1 MYMKSSNRN
10 RLQENSESSN
20 SDVSKYF
27 AKNKLNRQDKYI
39 LDKYGRILYADNT
52 FPKIIDIRIF
62 IEEIETR
69 ILEAFGKGSK
79 LFPKIEMSEQFL
91 LKHKGSKLKLVVL
104 YVDLVDSISM
114 IRNFSVDFNSDNK
127 WNIKFYFKNLRFHV
141 I

>member
-1 MYMKSSNRN
+1 
-10 RLQENSESSN
+10 
-20 SDVSKYF
+20 
-27 AKNKLNRQDKYI
+27 
-39 LDKYGRILYADNT
+39 
-52 FPKIIDIRIF
+52 DIRIF

-127 WNIKFYFKNLRFHV
+127 
-141 I
+141 